1 MSSSGPGCE
10 RGERSHAMPCS
21 RVRCHNM
28 WRKRRRFFKYKW
40 RQCLLVFAR
49 WQSRVHRVISW
60 LNARLARTSH
70 FKCNKVFLP
79 WVQQS
84 LTSIKLNLMAYHYGM
99 GQTCVTGFHEAYCEL
114 ESNQI
119 TASMTTMLE
128 LQNCTEFSIYFV
140 WPQIFAIHNNL
151 LLHEASK
158 QWQKLVRL
166 DDAELG
172 ASREMRNSEEAP
184 SACELLRP
192 EGLTSPE
199 ISSKIWPKWHQS
211 RRPIRLL
218 TYQFL
223 NQGDTEILSTF
234 NCGIQSTVKREIWWG
249 PIVVM

>member
-84 LTSIKLNLMAYHYGM
+84 LTSIKLNLMAYLI
-99 GQTCVTGFHEAYCEL
+99 L
-114 ESNQI
+114 E
-119 TASMTTMLE
+119 
-128 LQNCTEFSIYFV
+128 
-140 WPQIFAIHNNL
+140 WD
-151 LLHEASK
+151 
-158 QWQKLVRL
+158 KLVSQVSMKHVVNL
-166 DDAELG
+166 
-172 ASREMRNSEEAP
+172 SQIKI
-184 SACELLRP
+184 LRQWRRCWNYRIVLNFP
-192 EGLTSPE
+192 FILYG
-199 ISSKIWPKWHQS
+199 PKY
-211 RRPIRLL
+211 L
-218 TYQFL
+218 QFTIIYCCMKHP
-223 NQGDTEILSTF
+223 NNDK
-234 NCGIQSTVKREIWWG
+234 N
-249 PIVVM
+249 